1 MTLQKRYPTYDADPK
16 TSIINM
22 GESLLNVS
30 RNLSKKISNYFLMVK
45 IAKLLLYNLIQNN
58 HDII

>member
-16 TSIINM
+16 ISTINM

-30 RNLSKKISNYFLMVK
+30 RNLSKKISN
-45 IAKLLLYNLIQNN
+45 
-58 HDII
+58 